1 MIDRLLFAVCADT
14 YRRNNGQ
21 AKGEG
26 EWEGEGEREDV
37 GLHYEEK
44 VAGLRDAEGEWEGQW
59 TSKRGSSLKPEMVE
73 ALVCGASY
81 IKGSHKDFNVVV

>member
-1 MIDRLLFAVCADT
+1 MCADA

-26 EWEGEGEREDV
+26 EWEGGEREDV

-44 VAGLRDAEGEWEGQW
+44 VASLGDAEGEWEGQC
-59 TSKRGSSLKPEMVE
+59 SSYYTAAEE
-73 ALVCGASY
+73 AD
-81 IKGSHKDFNVVV
+81 K

>member
-1 MIDRLLFAVCADT
+1 MCADA

-44 VAGLRDAEGEWEGQW
+44 VAGLGDAQGEWEGQC
-59 TSKRGSSLKPEMVE
+59 SSYYTAAEE
-73 ALVCGASY
+73 AD
-81 IKGSHKDFNVVV
+81 K